1 MPTNDRYSSA
11 SNGSQPTV
19 TRTVT
24 KSVVPVSSTDLVD
37 PDVVFTKKHEEW
49 TTSKRV
55 VNHKTK
61 QVETRVQRQLVLE
74 DGRIVAD
81 SGPQVTTKTK
91 EDVRVEESENTEHK
105 TTGDDPPGPGYTL
118 VPGSAK
124 VISEKTESNQT
135 MTETRE
141 ENRQMHD
148 EHIRDLSGEV
158 SQMLQ

>member
-1 MPTNDRYSSA
+1 MPSNDRYS
-11 SNGSQPTV
+11 NGSHSNQPTI

-24 KSVVPVSSTDLVD
+24 KSVVPVGSTDLVD
-37 PDVVFTKKHEEW
+37 PNVVLTKKHEEW

-74 DGRIVAD
+74 DGRVIAD

-105 TTGDDPPGPGYTL
+105 STGDDPPGPGYEL
-118 VPGSAK
+118 IPGSTK

-135 MTETRE
+135 MTETKE

-148 EHIRDLSGEV
+148 DNIRDLSGE
-158 SQMLQ
+158 